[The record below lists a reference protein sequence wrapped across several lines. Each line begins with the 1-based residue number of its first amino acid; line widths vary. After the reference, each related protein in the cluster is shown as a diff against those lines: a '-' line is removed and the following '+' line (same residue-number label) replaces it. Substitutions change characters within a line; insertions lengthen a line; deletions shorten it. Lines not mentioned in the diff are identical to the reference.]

1 MIKKLIN
8 KIQMLI
14 YEYKF
19 RKRVLE
25 EDLIR
30 TRERARKPLNLPVDY
45 EESTDCNFTVHYPDD
60 K

>member
-1 MIKKLIN
+1 MLKRL
-8 KIQMLI
+8 QLLI

-19 RKRVLE
+19 IKRAKQ

-30 TRERARKPLNLPVDY
+30 GRERARKPLNLPVDY

>member
-1 MIKKLIN
+1 MIK

-19 RKRVLE
+19 RKRALE

-30 TRERARKPLNLPVDY
+30 TRERARKPLNMPVDY
-45 EESTDCNFTVHYPDD
+45 EESTECNFTVHYPDD